1 MRFRFR
7 ALAVMLPLL
16 GCGSTHIVEGT
27 YRCVL
32 EGSFEATDCAVLL
45 VAARDAAGN
54 PLGLLPI
61 RVDSMIPSLGF
72 AYLSES
78 ELTAVDGG
86 FILQVFRVNRF
97 EQQAMPDTATV
108 YVNGYAETTP
118 AIGATPIARA
128 AVVMRFAP
136 VGDAV
141 PPTTGIATF
150 LPLP

>member
-1 MRFRFR
+1 MQFRFR
-7 ALAVMLPLL
+7 ALAVTLPLL

-32 EGSFEATDCAVLL
+32 EGTFEATDCAVLL

-54 PLGLLPI
+54 PLGLLPV
-61 RVDSMIPSLGF
+61 RVDSMVPSLGF

-78 ELTAVDGG
+78 GLTAVDGG
-86 FILQVFRVNRF
+86 VILQVFRVNRF
-97 EQQAMPDTATV
+97 EQQTTPDTATV
-108 YVNGYAETTP
+108 FVNGYADANP
-118 AIGATPIARA
+118 AIGATPISRA

-136 VGDAV
+136 VGEVV
-141 PPTTGIATF
+141 PPTTGVATF